1 MNFKS
6 QARRFLMLGLL
17 SLPVLAQ
24 ELPPTHYKLNPRW
37 QMKVDAAQSHSDGAH
52 GFNSA
57 FKNKEYEVHARGTQI
72 TDEKAAKQMGGMEL
86 TNIQKIFDSR
96 RNPYEG
102 QISDVIQCDKSLKP
116 RPFTFKIG
124 AQEVRGVMAGANARK
139 IFGSCSYDQ
148 LDYWAS
154 YFNFYDAESHM
165 ILEFRIFKKVS
176 GARPS
181 QIPKLSNELIQVSKD
196 LLQH

>member
-1 MNFKS
+1 MNFIS
-6 QARRFLMLGLL
+6 QARRFLLLGLL

-37 QMKVDAAQSHSDGAH
+37 QMKADGAQSHADGAQ
-52 GFNSA
+52 GFNSV
-57 FKNKEYEVHARGTQI
+57 FQNKDYEVHARGTQI
-72 TDEKAAKQMGGMEL
+72 TDEKAAKQMGEVEL

-102 QISDVIQCDKSLKP
+102 QITDVIQCDKSLKP

-124 AQEVRGVMAGANARK
+124 SQEVHGIMAGANTRK

-154 YFNFYDAESHM
+154 YFNFYDAQSHM
-165 ILEFRIFKKVS
+165 LLEFRIFKKVS
-176 GARPS
+176 AAKPS
-181 QIPKLSNELIQVSKD
+181 QIPKLSNELTQVSKD
-196 LLQH
+196 LLQR